1 MPRFTNRGLFSGDPQ
16 PPRRRPRPTFRPG
29 VRRQLVRRPQ
39 HHLGGRG
46 NPFGAGR
53 SKARRY
59 CRKHSYLGI
68 FKGEHPLVRDDSAD
82 CPACEEERRRAD
94 LIDRIVRR
102 DSNHPAVRQEQ
113 QPWDDAERGRG

>member
-1 MPRFTNRGLFSGDPQ
+1 MPHFTRGLFSGDPQ
-16 PPRRRPRPTFRPG
+16 RPRRKPRPAFRPG
-29 VRRQLVRRPQ
+29 VRRQLVRSPQ

-46 NPFGAGR
+46 NLLGR
-53 SKARRY
+53 RKARRY

-82 CPACEEERRRAD
+82 CPACQEERRRAD

-102 DSNHPAVRQEQ
+102 DSDHPAVRKD
-113 QPWDDAERGRG
+113 PLLRDADGERG